1 MFIAA
6 NLFPRGE
13 PKHNS
18 RKRLC
23 AYRGLVFWLSSEVR
37 RKERI
42 PLPSCLVSMVR
53 ATFPPTENEEEFADY
68 VFAGFCYGELP
79 DDN

>member
-1 MFIAA
+1 M
-6 NLFPRGE
+6 
-13 PKHNS
+13 
-18 RKRLC
+18 
-23 AYRGLVFWLSSEVR
+23 R
-37 RKERI
+37 RKERF
-42 PLPSCLVSMVR
+42 LLSSGLVSMVR